1 MADSFLVPVTRD
13 ELRAL
18 NFWFDEG
25 LDEYITE
32 NPEDAD
38 GETIRQRDLAK
49 AWLERNCPA
58 V

>member
-1 MADSFLVPVTRD
+1 MATSFLVPVTRD
-13 ELRAL
+13 ELNAL
-18 NFWFDEG
+18 ATWFDQG
-25 LDEYITE
+25 WDEHLRQ

-49 AWLERNCPA
+49 AWLERNCAA